1 MMNANRL
8 SELFNNVD
16 LANESDV
23 QELKSLT
30 ELYPYFFK
38 PFAVLT
44 KIYLKKQHYR
54 YEEYLFKTSLRCNDR
69 AWLHDYLYDVEKL
82 ENQEVITSTVIE
94 LKSNEVEIKNSIND
108 FLIDEI
114 PQNHVE
120 EKIELTIE
128 KIDEPVENLTYT
140 NIESETTDSNDD
152 QTIEP
157 AIDILEQLSNNEFVE
172 ETVIES
178 QPLNDINQFLEEKIE
193 AEETEKPIEFE
204 LGIANTEETNL
215 NQETEQLEEIETEFT
230 LGSLQVDEKD
240 EDSETIQV
248 ADIQSL
254 RKNPVYNVES
264 FLNDDNEQEISA
276 NKPATAEKDFFS
288 WLNQPNLPVSDE
300 EKQEKTI
307 DTLSIIDKFIELN
320 PQISRP
326 KKEFYNPENMAK
338 KSEQFESLFMTETL
352 ANIYYEQGNYSLA
365 IKAYEKLSLQNPEKQ
380 TYFASLIEKIK
391 KNK

>member
-94 LKSNEVEIKNSIND
+94 VKSNEAEIKNSIND

-128 KIDEPVENLTYT
+128 KNDEPVENLTDT

-204 LGIANTEETNL
+204 LGITNTEETNL